1 MEKEI
6 SSGAMLGIVLIALA
20 AVIGLGFGVF
30 AIAKST
36 ANEGI
41 VGVQDSLT
49 QVSES
54 TFADYDQKTV
64 TGSQVKSFITTM
76 NGKSYALL
84 VGTTAAQ
91 KNGTAAND
99 VNACMLNGTAEG
111 GSDVIFVNY
120 GALLTVG
127 EEVTVKA
134 KAGDPIADAD
144 SLADITLKFQNGI
157 WTCPDTDSEV
167 AFELASGNKIKFNNQ
182 TSGLTTVGT
191 GECVPDATKFKAN
204 LIKDSSGTIKGVV
217 FEQIAKN
224 GAVVAEDD
232 GEEG

>member
-1 MEKEI
+1 
-6 SSGAMLGIVLIALA
+6 MLGIVLIALA

-64 TGSQVKSFITTM
+64 TGSQVKSFISTM
-76 NGKSYALL
+76 NGKSYSML
-84 VGTTAAQ
+84 VATTAGQ
-91 KNGTAAND
+91 KKGVSAND
-99 VNACMLNGTAEG
+99 VNVISLKGTVEGAAGTA
-111 GSDVIFVNY
+111 VNFVNY

-127 EEVTVKA
+127 ETKSAKTGAAGVELGSKA
-134 KAGDPIADAD
+134 VDFSAGLALVNGVWTTPVDA
-144 SLADITLKFQNGI
+144 T
-157 WTCPDTDSEV
+157 TEV
-167 AFELASGNKIKFNNQ
+167 AFELDSANKIQFNNQ

-204 LIKDSSGTIKGVV
+204 LIKDTSGTIKGVV

-224 GAVVAEDD
+224 
-232 GEEG
+232 

>member
-64 TGSQVKSFITTM
+64 TGSQVKSFISTM

-84 VGTTAAQ
+84 VATTAGQ
-91 KNGTAAND
+91 KNGVTANKVPVISLA
-99 VNACMLNGTAEG
+99 GTAEG
-111 GSDVIFVNY
+111 AAGAEVYFVNY
-120 GALLTVG
+120 GARLAHGDEMDGAADLDAGATITENSAVIDCSMALT
-127 EEVTVKA
+127 
-134 KAGDPIADAD
+134 
-144 SLADITLKFQNGI
+144 NGV
-157 WTCPDTDSEV
+157 WGASGTNEV
-167 AFELASGNKIKFNNQ
+167 AFVLDGANKIQFNNQ

-204 LIKDSSGTIKGVV
+204 LIKDTSGTIKGVV

-224 GAVVAEDD
+224 
-232 GEEG
+232 

>member
-91 KNGTAAND
+91 KNGVTANKVPV
-99 VNACMLNGTAEG
+99 VNLKGTAEG
-111 GSDVIFVNY
+111 SDTTTVYFVNY
-120 GALLTVG
+120 GARIDHGGEKAAAESDIAGGTAIGGTSGAGVALSMTLT
-127 EEVTVKA
+127 
-134 KAGDPIADAD
+134 
-144 SLADITLKFQNGI
+144 NGV
-157 WTCPDTDSEV
+157 WSAATDKEV
-167 AFELASGNKIKFNNQ
+167 AFVLVDNKIQFNNQ

-191 GECVPDATKFKAN
+191 GECVPDATKFRAN
-204 LIKDSSGTIKGVV
+204 LIKDTSGTIKGVV

-224 GAVVAEDD
+224 
-232 GEEG
+232 

>member
-1 MEKEI
+1 
-6 SSGAMLGIVLIALA
+6 MLGIVLIALA

-64 TGSQVKSFITTM
+64 TGSQVKSFISTM

-84 VGTTAAQ
+84 VATTAGQ
-91 KNGTAAND
+91 KNGVTANK
-99 VNACMLNGTAEG
+99 VPVISLTGTAEG
-111 GSDVIFVNY
+111 AEGAEVYFVNY
-120 GALLTVG
+120 GARLAHGTEMEGVADVEPGLT
-127 EEVTVKA
+127 
-134 KAGDPIADAD
+134 
-144 SLADITLKFQNGI
+144 ITANAAAIDCSMALTNGV
-157 WTCPDTDSEV
+157 WGATGSNEV
-167 AFELASGNKIKFNNQ
+167 AFVLDGANKIQFNNQ

-204 LIKDSSGTIKGVV
+204 LIKDTSGTIKGVV

-224 GAVVAEDD
+224 
-232 GEEG
+232 